1 MDCAAITNLLNRMGC
16 HLNNTLVD
24 EMVGLGFLFLVCI
37 AGLFIIGMAFVD
49 GVIKPWRNGKAHHAA
64 PLDADATNTEEV

>member
-24 EMVGLGFLFLVCI
+24 EMVGLGFLCLVAV
-37 AGLFIIGMAFVD
+37 AGLFIMGSAFVD
-49 GVIKPWRNGKAHHAA
+49 GVIKPWRNGKAHPA
-64 PLDADATNTEEV
+64 PPDADATNTEQV

>member
-24 EMVGLGFLFLVCI
+24 EMVGLGFLCLVAV
-37 AGLFIIGMAFVD
+37 AGLFIMGSAFVD
-49 GVIKPWRNGKAHHAA
+49 GVIKPWRNDAAH
-64 PLDADATNTEEV
+64 PTTQTDADSDSEQV